1 MKESGAGKKERG
13 ENTDFLAEFE
23 RLQKADQ
30 ENEVLIAL
38 YREIALLRDK
48 NDLSKI
54 VQNKLKKLFAV
65 NDIYICLLDDK
76 KKNLTPF
83 LRKGSERQTAHPNFE
98 NIIKSNFPITQDDF
112 GEVLK
117 TKNPAVFDIR
127 KIVANGNCFEHMRFL
142 LESGLTEALS
152 APLFDRD
159 EIIGAF
165 TLFSEKKNTFQP
177 ENFRLIQNVSSQLSI
192 AVVNILA
199 NENIRQREKEKE
211 ILLSVS
217 SDIANTREK
226 KDLLHVIN
234 SKMKNLFYF
243 THSAIG
249 IFNADRK
256 TFRLFLLDPG
266 SKSVTH
272 PDYQKVV
279 TNPAH
284 PFKDGVFDKTIESD
298 SPIFFDLESFSQ
310 TSKIPVYLRINKD
323 FGIKESVMIALRKD
337 GENIGVLGLF
347 SDRKGSFSSN
357 NLRIIEGISNQLSIA
372 VSNILANE
380 KIANQ
385 LEEINRYRQ
394 QLEEE
399 NLSLQKEINLA
410 ENHSEIIGSSEAMQR
425 VFQLI
430 SQVAPSDSTVLIM
443 GETGTGKELIARA
456 IHNSST
462 RKDKLM
468 IRVNCTTLPANL
480 IESELFGHE
489 KGTFTGASERRL
501 GKFELANNGTV
512 FLDEIGEMP
521 LELQA
526 KLLCVLQEKEIER
539 IGGKTPVKV
548 NVRVIAATNRN
559 LQKEVSEGRFRTD
572 LFFRLNVFP
581 INLPPLRER
590 KADIPLLASHFISRY
605 AKKTGKKITGISHQ
619 ALADLMTYNWA
630 GNVRELEHLI
640 ERSILLA
647 SNENIKKIHLPSL
660 APRES
665 ETDSEDF
672 SIKSLDENE
681 REYILKVLKTCR
693 GKVSGANGAAHLL
706 GVPTST
712 LNSKMK
718 KLGIHREHI
727 FSKDGG

>member
-1 MKESGAGKKERG
+1 MQVSEKNGGK
-13 ENTDFLAEFE
+13 NTDFQAEFE
-23 RLQKADQ
+23 RLQRENK
-30 ENEVLIAL
+30 ENEVLISL
-38 YREIALLRDK
+38 NREIALLRDK
-48 NDLSKI
+48 NDLSKV

-65 NDIYICLLDDK
+65 EDVYICLLGENNCK
-76 KKNLTPF
+76 LTPF
-83 LRKGSERQTAHPNFE
+83 LRMGSKKQVSHPHFE
-98 NIIKSNFPITQDDF
+98 KIINSHFPISDEDF
-112 GEVLK
+112 GKVLA

-127 KIVANGNCFEHMRFL
+127 KIVADGNRFEHMRFL
-142 LESGLTEALS
+142 LESGLVEGVS
-152 APLFDRD
+152 APLFDRNK
-159 EIIGAF
+159 IIGAF
-165 TLFSEKKNTFQP
+165 TLFSEKNNTFQP
-177 ENFRLIQNVSSQLSI
+177 ESFRLIQNVSSQLSI
-192 AVVNILA
+192 AVV
-199 NENIRQREKEKE
+199 
-211 ILLSVS
+211 
-217 SDIANTREK
+217 
-226 KDLLHVIN
+226 
-234 SKMKNLFYF
+234 
-243 THSAIG
+243 
-249 IFNADRK
+249 
-256 TFRLFLLDPG
+256 
-266 SKSVTH
+266 
-272 PDYQKVV
+272 
-279 TNPAH
+279 
-284 PFKDGVFDKTIESD
+284 
-298 SPIFFDLESFSQ
+298 
-310 TSKIPVYLRINKD
+310 
-323 FGIKESVMIALRKD
+323 
-337 GENIGVLGLF
+337 
-347 SDRKGSFSSN
+347 
-357 NLRIIEGISNQLSIA
+357 
-372 VSNILANE
+372 NILANE

-399 NLSLQKEINLA
+399 NLFLQKEINLA
-410 ENHSEIIGSSEAMQR
+410 ENHSEIIGSSEAMQK

-430 SQVAPSDSTVLIM
+430 SQVASSDSTVLIT

-462 RKDKLM
+462 RKNKLM
-468 IRVNCTTLPANL
+468 VKVNCAALPSNL

-489 KGTFTGASERRL
+489 KGAFTGATERRI

-512 FLDEIGEMP
+512 FLDEIGEIP

-539 IGGKTPVKV
+539 IGGKTPIKV

-640 ERSILLA
+640 ERSILLN
-647 SNENIKKIHLPSL
+647 SNETIKKIHLPSIEQKEIE
-660 APRES
+660 P
-665 ETDSEDF
+665 DSEDF

-681 REYILKVLKTCR
+681 RDYILKVLKSCR